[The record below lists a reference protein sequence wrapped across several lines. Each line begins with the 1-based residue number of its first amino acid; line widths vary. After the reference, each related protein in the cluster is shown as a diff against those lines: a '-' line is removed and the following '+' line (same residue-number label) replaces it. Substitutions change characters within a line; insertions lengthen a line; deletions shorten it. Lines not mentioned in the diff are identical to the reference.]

1 MYWWCLDNVLYPSR
15 LLLLM
20 CVTWHLYHVYYPCW
34 WYSPRCNCPQSPV
47 IMRSVSSLTVIIC
60 HLGPAHHMLISSHRK
75 VIITDNGYWPWRKHY
90 ECQKKS
96 TSSIFQYLLWRS
108 YSYQD
113 ELFSARERWD
123 MCISKTSTSKVLVS
137 CSANSAVWCN
147 VHQCDLHLASVPRNF
162 LLLFCFPVRS
172 FHL

>member
-47 IMRSVSSLTVIIC
+47 IMRSESPLTVIIC
-60 HLGPAHHMLISSHRK
+60 HQGPAHHMLISSHRK

-147 VHQCDLHLASVPRNF
+147 VHQCDLHLASVP
-162 LLLFCFPVRS
+162 
-172 FHL
+172 

>member
-60 HLGPAHHMLISSHRK
+60 HQGPAHHMLISSHTEKWLSPIMVIGLGENTMNAKKK
-75 VIITDNGYWPWRKHY
+75 VLHPSFSIYFDVHIHIKTNYFQRERDEICVY
-90 ECQKKS
+90 QKKQKRPFS
-96 TSSIFQYLLWRS
+96 NEYLGSRGEEQGCEWR
-108 YSYQD
+108 
-113 ELFSARERWD
+113 
-123 MCISKTSTSKVLVS
+123 
-137 CSANSAVWCN
+137 
-147 VHQCDLHLASVPRNF
+147 HQSWWEQ
-162 LLLFCFPVRS
+162 
-172 FHL
+172 